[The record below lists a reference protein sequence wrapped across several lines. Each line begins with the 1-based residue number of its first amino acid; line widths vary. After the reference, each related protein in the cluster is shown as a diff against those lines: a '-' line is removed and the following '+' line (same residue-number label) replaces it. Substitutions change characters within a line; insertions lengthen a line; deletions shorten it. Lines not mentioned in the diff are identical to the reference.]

1 MPTLAM
7 SSTTKFGEQKKM
19 NKNQDTTIMKVKYL
33 WVALLA
39 LTFYGCDEST
49 GSLGLGMFPESDQNI
64 NGRDTTFHVTTRSIL
79 SDSVYAKTN
88 IGYVGK
94 FTDRENLFGSYEC
107 SFLAQLYCPEGITF
121 PTVYDPV
128 TNPKGIMAGDSTYT
142 TELVLYYKSYFGDSI
157 APCRM
162 SIYELN
168 KNLEQK
174 YYTDINP
181 EKYYNPQNDL
191 LARKAYTAVD
201 LSLSDSVRNNTDFY
215 PNVRF
220 TSPKLKELGEMIL
233 KANREHPE
241 WFAKPNAFID
251 NLFKG
256 IYAKSEFG
264 DGTILYVDQINLNIV
279 FLCHNTDSLGNIV
292 HKQDGTDS
300 TYYTTRTF
308 ATTREV
314 IQSNQVKNNSKELQA
329 RVEEQNHTY
338 LKTPAGIFTQ
348 AELPFDAIAEKLGN
362 DSLSAVKL
370 TFTNYNQEIK
380 DMFSMKA
387 PNHILLVRKKEMH
400 TFFEENKLA
409 DNITSYIATHNGA
422 GLNYVNQYIFPN
434 LTRLVNTCLNEK
446 AEAKKKAGDN
456 WTAAEEKKW
465 EEDND
470 WNKVVIIPVTIQYD
484 NSSNNNLI
492 SIQHDLQPS
501 YVKLVGGDP
510 ALGGSLLDLNVTYVN
525 FAGKK

>member
-1 MPTLAM
+1 MPKLAT
-7 SSTTKFGEQKKM
+7 SSTTKSGEQKKM
-19 NKNQDTTIMKVKYL
+19 NKNQDTTIMKVKYIQ
-33 WVALLA
+33 VALLA
-39 LTFYGCDEST
+39 LAFYGCDEST
-49 GSLGLGMFPESDQNI
+49 GSLGLGMFPESDRNM
-64 NGRDTTFHVTTRSIL
+64 NGRDTTFHVVTKSIL

-88 IGYVGK
+88 VGYVGK

-121 PTVYDPV
+121 PTVYDPE
-128 TNPKGIMAGDSTYT
+128 TNPKGTMAGDSTYT
-142 TELVLYYKSYFGDSI
+142 AELVLYYKSYFGDSLS
-157 APCRM
+157 ACRM

-168 KNLEQK
+168 RNLEQK

-181 EKYYNPQNDL
+181 SEYYSQNNGL

-201 LSLSDSVRNNTDFY
+201 LSLSDSIRNSSDFY

-220 TSPKLKELGEMIL
+220 TSPKLKELGEKIL

-256 IYAKSEFG
+256 IYAKSDYG

-292 HKQDGTDS
+292 HKKDGTDS
-300 TYYTTRTF
+300 LYYTTRTF

-314 IQSNQVKNNSKELQA
+314 IQSNQIKNNSKELEE
-329 RVEEQNHTY
+329 RVKEENHSF

-348 AELPFDAIAEKLGN
+348 AELPFDAIAEKLSN

-387 PNHILLVRKKEMH
+387 PSHILMVRKKEMH

-409 DNITSYIATHNGA
+409 DNITSYIATQNSFG
-422 GLNYVNQYIFPN
+422 VNQYVFPN

-446 AEAKKKAGDN
+446 AEAKKKAGAN
-456 WTAAEEKKW
+456 WTAEEEKKW
-465 EEDND
+465 EEEND
-470 WNKVVIIPVTIQYD
+470 WNKVVVIPVTIQYD

-501 YVKLVGGDP
+501 YVKLVGGNP
-510 ALGGSLLDLNVTYVN
+510 EKGGSLLDLQVTYVN
-525 FAGKK
+525 FTGKN

>member
-1 MPTLAM
+1 MPKHATN
-7 SSTTKFGEQKKM
+7 STTRYGDQKKM
-19 NKNQDTTIMKVKYL
+19 NKNQDTTIMKIKYL

-49 GSLGLGMFPESDQNI
+49 GSLGLGMFPESDRNM
-64 NGRDTTFHVTTRSIL
+64 NGRDTTFHVITRSIL

-94 FTDRENLFGSYEC
+94 FSDREKMFGSYEC

-121 PTVYDPV
+121 PTPYDPV
-128 TNPKGIMAGDSTYT
+128 TNPKGIMAGDSIYT
-142 TELVLYYKSYFGDSI
+142 TELVLFYRNYFGDSI
-157 APCRM
+157 SPCRM
-162 SIYELN
+162 SIYELD
-168 KNLEQK
+168 KKLEQK

-181 EKYYNPQNDL
+181 EEYYDSQNGL

-201 LSLSDSVRNNTDFY
+201 LSLSDSIRNSSDFN

-220 TSPKLKELGEMIL
+220 TSAKLKALGDKIL
-233 KANREHPE
+233 KANRQHPE

-256 IYAKSEFG
+256 IYAKSDYG
-264 DGTILYVDQINLNIV
+264 DGTILYVDQINLNVV
-279 FLCHNTDSLGNIV
+279 FLCHYTDSLGNIV
-292 HKQDGTDS
+292 HKKDGKDS
-300 TYYTTRTF
+300 LYYTTRTF

-314 IQSNQVKNNSKELQA
+314 IQSNQIKNNSEELQA
-329 RVEEQNHTY
+329 RVEEESHTY
-338 LKTPAGIFTQ
+338 LKTPAGIFTE
-348 AELPFDAIAEKLGN
+348 AEMPYNAIAEKLSKDTIN
-362 DSLSAVKL
+362 AVKL
-370 TFTNYNQEIK
+370 TFNNYNQEIK
-380 DMFSMKA
+380 DVFSMKA
-387 PNHILLVRKKEMH
+387 PSHILLLRKQEMH

-409 DNITSYIATHNGA
+409 DNITSFIATQNAFG
-422 GLNYVNQYIFPN
+422 VNQYVFPN

-446 AEAKKKAGDN
+446 AEAKKKAGGN
-456 WTAAEEKKW
+456 WTAEEEKKW
-465 EEDND
+465 EEEND

-501 YVKLVGGDP
+501 YVKLVGGNP
-510 ALGGSLLDLNVTYVN
+510 EKEGSLLDLQVTYVN
-525 FAGKK
+525 FNGKN

>member
-1 MPTLAM
+1 MPKLVM
-7 SSTTKFGEQKKM
+7 SFTIKSGKQKKM

-49 GSLGLGMFPESDQNI
+49 GSLGLGMFPESDQNM
-64 NGRDTTFHVTTRSIL
+64 NGRDTTFQVITKSIL

-88 IGYVGK
+88 VGYVGK
-94 FTDRENLFGSYEC
+94 FTDRKNLFGSYEC

-142 TELVLYYKSYFGDSI
+142 TELVLYYKSYFGDSLS
-157 APCRM
+157 ACRM
-162 SIYELN
+162 SIYQLEE
-168 KNLEQK
+168 NLEQK

-181 EKYYNPQNDL
+181 SKYYKEDSL

-201 LSLSDSVRNNTDFY
+201 LSLSDSVRNSSDFY

-220 TSPKLKELGEMIL
+220 TSPKLKKLGDKIL

-241 WFAKPNAFID
+241 WFAKPDAFIN

-256 IYAKSEFG
+256 IYAKSDYG

-292 HKQDGTDS
+292 HKKDGTDS
-300 TYYTTRTF
+300 LYYTTRTF

-314 IQSNQVKNNSKELQA
+314 IQSNQIKNNSKELEKC
-329 RVEEQNHTY
+329 VKEENHTY

-348 AELPFDAIAEKLGN
+348 AELPFNAIAEKLSN

-387 PNHILLVRKKEMH
+387 PSHILLVRKQEMH

-409 DNITSYIATHNGA
+409 DNITSFIATQNSFG
-422 GLNYVNQYIFPN
+422 VNQYVFPN

-446 AEAKKKAGDN
+446 TQAKKKAGDN
-456 WTAAEEKKW
+456 WTAEEEKKW
-465 EEDND
+465 EEEND

-501 YVKLVGGDP
+501 YVKLVGGNP
-510 ALGGSLLDLNVTYVN
+510 EKGGSLLDLKVTYVN
-525 FAGKK
+525 FTGKN

>member
-1 MPTLAM
+1 MPRLAM
-7 SSTTKFGEQKKM
+7 SSTTKCGEQMKM

-39 LTFYGCDEST
+39 LAFYGCDEST
-49 GSLGLGMFPESDQNI
+49 GSLGLGMFPESDQNM
-64 NGRDTTFHVTTRSIL
+64 NGRDTTFHVITKSIL

-94 FTDRENLFGSYEC
+94 FTDRGNLFGSYEC

-128 TNPKGIMAGDSTYT
+128 TNPKGIMAGDSIYT
-142 TELVLYYKSYFGDSI
+142 TELVLYYRSYFGDSI
-157 APCRM
+157 SPCRM
-162 SIYELN
+162 SIYQLD
-168 KNLEQK
+168 KDLQQK

-181 EKYYNPQNDL
+181 NEYYKKDSL
-191 LARKAYTAVD
+191 LAHKAYTAVD
-201 LSLSDSVRNNTDFY
+201 FSLSDSIRNDEDFY

-220 TSPKLKELGEMIL
+220 TSPKLKELGKRIL

-241 WFAKPNAFID
+241 WFAKPNAFIEH
-251 NLFKG
+251 LFKG
-256 IYAKSEFG
+256 IYAKSDYG
-264 DGTILYVDQINLNIV
+264 DGTILYVDQINLNVV
-279 FLCHNTDSLGNIV
+279 FLCHTTDSLGNII
-292 HKQDGTDS
+292 HKKDGTDS
-300 TYYTTRTF
+300 LYYTTRTF

-314 IQSNQVKNNSKELQA
+314 IQSNQIKNNSKELEDC
-329 RVEEQNHTY
+329 VKEESHTY

-348 AELPFDAIAEKLGN
+348 AELPFDAIAEKLSN

-387 PNHILLVRKKEMH
+387 PSHILLVRKQEMH

-409 DNITSYIATHNGA
+409 DNITSFIATQNAFG
-422 GLNYVNQYIFPN
+422 VNQYVFPN

-446 AEAKKKAGDN
+446 AEAKKKAGGN
-456 WTAAEEKKW
+456 WTAAEEEKW
-465 EEDND
+465 EEEND

-501 YVKLVGGDP
+501 YVKLVGGNP
-510 ALGGSLLDLNVTYVN
+510 ENKGNLLDLKVTYVN
-525 FAGKK
+525 FTGKK